1 MRVLHYIYIS
11 AISIYTL
18 ILRVIAVFGFSR
30 ARAFLEMRSSNH
42 LLELSQLTHNL
53 VSYSKLSES
62 NPIQWSW
69 FHCASLGEYEQ
80 AAPVIEEYISNH
92 PESQILLT
100 LYSPSGYTPLT
111 TTSSPSWLRK
121 NDHITALP
129 IDTPLHVRRFLKATQ
144 YRIKFFAS
152 AKYEVW
158 PELIKQLTFASP
170 PIPTCVFAVHVL
182 PDATLLRNSMSG
194 KFLRNT
200 WSNISTILTQ
210 DNSSSELLSKISIDS
225 KPVGDP
231 RADRVSQIAKTTSA
245 PSDLIAWK
253 ASARVVVAGSTW
265 PPEEKALAELTWDS
279 STKLILAPHNIDVD
293 HINSILNLFN
303 SSSDKYRA
311 ILHSNWVSSSNDNE
325 TIVPSILIID
335 SIGLLSSLYSL
346 ADLAVI
352 GGGFGDGIHNILEPA
367 SHGVPIISGPNIGR
381 FREAVALQN
390 NESLVISYDQAL
402 LSQTLKSTLDTSNK
416 VKLSQSG
423 QVAKDWVSSQ
433 SGSAE
438 KIAQLLP

>member
-1 MRVLHYIYIS
+1 
-11 AISIYTL
+11 
-18 ILRVIAVFGFSR
+18 
-30 ARAFLEMRSSNH
+30 
-42 LLELSQLTHNL
+42 
-53 VSYSKLSES
+53 
-62 NPIQWSW
+62 
-69 FHCASLGEYEQ
+69 
-80 AAPVIEEYISNH
+80 
-92 PESQILLT
+92 
-100 LYSPSGYTPLT
+100 
-111 TTSSPSWLRK
+111 
-121 NDHITALP
+121 
-129 IDTPLHVRRFLKATQ
+129 
-144 YRIKFFAS
+144 
-152 AKYEVW
+152 
-158 PELIKQLTFASP
+158 
-170 PIPTCVFAVHVL
+170 
-182 PDATLLRNSMSG
+182 MSG

-416 VKLSQSG
+416 IKLSQSG